1 MADEEEYDDY
11 EEVSDAEK
19 LAIVKY
25 FVTHTPPGHTKT
37 IIEAAKKL
45 NCEDILTKDMVDSIL
60 RDYNIKNIVTA
71 PGPDSSKE
79 KLVICPETE
88 IDGHSYLH
96 PSTGQV
102 VTFDHSTGEPGAA
115 RPATAEENPSK
126 LKAKRTALQAALTE
140 YVSKNYESKGAGSVV
155 TESDTGLSAIISA
168 KVIKYSAYWSG
179 RWKSEWT
186 IQFQGKQAKVE
197 GTIAV
202 MAHYYEKGNVQMHN
216 VKDVKAS
223 NIAGDSAEAF
233 AKNFIKHVKKTE
245 DALQDEY
252 QRMYSSMRDTTFK
265 ELRRVLPITGVKFP
279 WHNPSYHSM
288 ANKAASGGSS

>member
-1 MADEEEYDDY
+1 MADDDYDDEYDDI
-11 EEVSDAEK
+11 SDGEK

-45 NCEDILTKDMVDSIL
+45 NCEDILTNDIVDAIL
-60 RDYNIKNIVTA
+60 RDYNIKNVISTD
-71 PGPDSSKE
+71 GPASSKE

-88 IDGHSYLH
+88 VDPHNYLH
-96 PSTGQV
+96 PSSGQV
-102 VTFDHSTGEPGAA
+102 VAFDHITGKAGAA
-115 RPATAEENPSK
+115 RDATAEENPSK

-140 YVSKNYESKGAGSVV
+140 YVEKNYDSKGAGCVV
-155 TESDTGLSAIISA
+155 TETSTGQSAIISA
-168 KVIKYSAYWSG
+168 QVIKYSAYWSG

-186 IQFQGKQAKVE
+186 IQFNGKKAKVE
-197 GTIAV
+197 GTISV

-216 VKDVKAS
+216 VKDVAAVDIGDAS
-223 NIAGDSAEAF
+223 F
-233 AKNFIKHVKKTE
+233 AKKFVAHVKKTE

-252 QRMYSSMRDTTFK
+252 QRMYTSMKDTTFK
-265 ELRRVLPITGVKFP
+265 ELRRMLPITGVKFP
-279 WHNPSYHSM
+279 WHNPNHHSM